1 MIMKNETYDGL
12 KNFATMILPAIGT
25 LYFALAEIWG
35 LPNGEKIVGTVTAIC
50 TFLGVFIKVSNVK
63 YNKQKEA
70 QESIDGVV
78 SDLQRDALDSL
89 AKDVRGMTENENAV
103 GTGTVDSMTVE
114 SNMDKAWETAVKS
127 GITEEE
133 LRERLKGYEVEVNGD
148 HSS

>member
-12 KNFATMILPAIGT
+12 KNLTLILPAIGT

-35 LPNGEKIVGTVTAIC
+35 LPNADKIVGTIAAVC
-50 TFLGVFIKVSNVK
+50 TFLGVFLKVSNVK

-70 QESIDGVV
+70 QEFIDGVV

-89 AKDVRGMTENENAV
+89 AKDVREMTENENAV
-103 GTGTVDSMTVE
+103 GTGAVDSMAVE
-114 SNMDKAWETAVKS
+114 SNTDKAWETAVKS
-127 GITEEE
+127 GMTEEE
-133 LRERLKGYEVEVNGD
+133 LRERLKEYEVEVNGD